1 MEAKLKGE
9 MGDLLYDAS
18 QKGDLGAAKRTISQ
32 LKASNPAYKPP
43 FSSIL
48 RAATSKD
55 RANVVKSCLD
65 QSTPV
70 TPEVMK
76 IILINRTKDV
86 LKILLDTN
94 AIDVNYYIPWFD
106 DMLSNAATHDDFE
119 MANICLSH
127 GADPNANLVEEHMS
141 ILAAV
146 ADLTSVGM
154 ARLLLEHGA
163 RLCGSGTVIKA
174 AEAGKLEMVRVL
186 LEEGADVNEAGI
198 EHPTDPRYKED
209 MRTAVHRA
217 VAEGH
222 EEIVRS
228 LLAHGAAISL
238 KDPLGVRDER
248 HWRWRWTKEM
258 MLSTIY
264 SRNKA
269 GGGKIG

>member
-9 MGDLLYDAS
+9 MGDLLYDAC

-32 LKASNPAYKPP
+32 LKSSNPAYKPP

-55 RANVVKSCLD
+55 RANVVKFCLD

-76 IILINRTKDV
+76 IIFINRTKEV
-86 LKILLDTN
+86 YKILLDTN
-94 AIDVNYYIPWFD
+94 AIDVNYYIPWFG

-127 GADPNANLVEEHMS
+127 GADPNANLVDEHMS

-146 ADLTSVGM
+146 ADLASVGM

-163 RLCGSGTVIKA
+163 RLRGSGAIIKA
-174 AEAGKLEMVRVL
+174 AEVGKLEMVKVF
-186 LEEGADVNEAGI
+186 LEEGADVNEIGI

-209 MRTAVHRA
+209 MGTALHRA
-217 VAEGH
+217 VVEGH
-222 EEIVRS
+222 EEIVRF
-228 LLAHGAAISL
+228 LLAHGAVISL
-238 KDPLGVRDER
+238 KDPLGRTPLALALDQGNDVIYNLL
-248 HWRWRWTKEM
+248 KEQ
-258 MLSTIY
+258 SG
-264 SRNKA
+264 RE
-269 GGGKIG
+269 